1 MRMNSAVTSTAM
13 LTPLMYR
20 CQPTRLRL
28 RMSGSFL
35 SDLSPEYPQGGQ
47 AAEQHEEGGADR
59 DGGAG
64 PEREVLEQRVVGQHS
79 QRRGRGAGTAAG
91 HHVGQVEQAEGL

>member
-1 MRMNSAVTSTAM
+1 MTMKSTVTSTAM

-35 SDLSPEYPQGGQ
+35 SDLSPEHPQGRQ
-47 AAEQHEEGGADR
+47 AAEQPQQGGADG

-64 PEREVLEQRVVGQHS
+64 PEREVLEQRVIGQHG
-79 QRRGRGAGTAAG
+79 QRRGRGARTAAG
-91 HHVGQVEQAEGL
+91 HHVGQVEQAE